1 MRNRWNQSFVAV
13 LVSFTVGFTGCASMQ
28 TTMTNMGNSLAFWKK
43 SAPKDQFASNL
54 TSPSAT
60 GTPTGAYGPN
70 SMANNQP
77 SSYPFAN
84 AGNRQNGSGQN
95 AATQTGFGQGTNVAS
110 NTAAGTRSPYST
122 TYPSTS
128 APSASG
134 PSQFGASQPSMGQP
148 AARTASSTSSSFPG
162 STGSYSPSPN
172 TGFNSSYGNPSRM
185 NTTTPSSQ
193 FQSSNGYQPN
203 SSSFTPSTP
212 NSGGAGF
219 SPGGNSSPAARTAN
233 QPADYPST
241 PYGKFGSTQA
251 PTSPTTTTPPS
262 SSSFKSTTPYPSTNP
277 NMPNPTASTSGFN
290 PGAAT
295 ASTTAPAPTST
306 ITRPPSL
313 PSSVFSKSGGY
324 SPGSTGVSG
333 TATQAGF
340 ESQDSSQLYKPN
352 TASKIPTQKSDL
364 YTPGQ

>member
-1 MRNRWNQSFVAV
+1 MRNRWNQSFVAI

-54 TSPSAT
+54 TSPAAT

-84 AGNRQNGSGQN
+84 AGNRQNGSS
-95 AATQTGFGQGTNVAS
+95 QTGFGQGTNVAS
-110 NTAAGTRSPYST
+110 NTAAGTRSPYNT

-128 APSASG
+128 APSTSG
-134 PSQFGASQPSMGQP
+134 QSQFGASQPSMGQP
-148 AARTASSTSSSFPG
+148 AARTASSNSSSFPG

-203 SSSFTPSTP
+203 SSSFTPSSP
-212 NSGGAGF
+212 SSGGAGF
-219 SPGGNSSPAARTAN
+219 SPGGNSSPATRTAN
-233 QPADYPST
+233 QPTDYPST
-241 PYGKFGSTQA
+241 PYGKFGSTQTPA
-251 PTSPTTTTPPS
+251 SSMTTTPPS

-277 NMPNPTASTSGFN
+277 TASTSGFN
-290 PGAAT
+290 PNAAT
-295 ASTTAPAPTST
+295 ASKSAPAPAST
-306 ITRPPSL
+306 ISRPPSL
-313 PSSVFSKSGGY
+313 PQSVFSKSGGY

-340 ESQDSSQLYKPN
+340 ESQDSSSLYKPN

>member
-84 AGNRQNGSGQN
+84 TGNRQNGS
-95 AATQTGFGQGTNVAS
+95 TPTGFGQGTNVAS
-110 NTAAGTRSPYST
+110 NTAAGTRSPYNTS
-122 TYPSTS
+122 YPSTS
-128 APSASG
+128 APSATSQ
-134 PSQFGASQPSMGQP
+134 SQFGTPQPSIGQP
-148 AARTASSTSSSFPG
+148 AARTASSSSSSFPG
-162 STGSYSPSPN
+162 STGSYSPPSSSS
-172 TGFNSSYGNPSRM
+172 GFSGSYGSSSGM
-185 NTTTPSSQ
+185 NTSTPSAQ
-193 FQSSNGYQPN
+193 FQSNNGYQPS
-203 SSSFTPSTP
+203 SSSFAPTSPS
-212 NSGGAGF
+212 SGSTGF
-219 SPGGNSSPAARTAN
+219 SPTGNSSPAARTAT
-233 QPADYPST
+233 QPTDYPST
-241 PYGKFGSTQA
+241 PYGKFGSTQST
-251 PTSPTTTTPPS
+251 TSPTTTTPPS
-262 SSSFKSTTPYPSTNP
+262 SSSFKSNTPYQSTD
-277 NMPNPTASTSGFN
+277 PTASTSGFN
-290 PGAAT
+290 PNAST
-295 ASTTAPAPTST
+295 ASTTAPVPSSS
-306 ITRPPSL
+306 INRPPSL
-313 PSSVFSKSGGY
+313 PQSVFSKSGGY

-340 ESQDSSQLYKPN
+340 ESMDSTQLYKPN